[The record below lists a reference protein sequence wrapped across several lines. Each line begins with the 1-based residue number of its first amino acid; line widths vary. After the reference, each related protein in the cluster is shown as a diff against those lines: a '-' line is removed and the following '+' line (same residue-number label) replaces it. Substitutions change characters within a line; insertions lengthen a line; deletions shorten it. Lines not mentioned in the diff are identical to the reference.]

1 VKKWIEEKR
10 VIQFLRG
17 LNSEFEARRSTIFH
31 QSNLPSLEDAIA
43 AITREESRLNVMKA
57 NAPPPSRPI
66 FAATKF
72 RDDRECFN
80 CGDTRHLIRECPKPL
95 KANRGRGR
103 GGSRGAPRGRGRGGR
118 GG

>member
-1 VKKWIEEKR
+1 VASVKKWIEEKR

-31 QSNLPSLEDAIA
+31 QSNLPSLE
-43 AITREESRLNVMKA
+43 